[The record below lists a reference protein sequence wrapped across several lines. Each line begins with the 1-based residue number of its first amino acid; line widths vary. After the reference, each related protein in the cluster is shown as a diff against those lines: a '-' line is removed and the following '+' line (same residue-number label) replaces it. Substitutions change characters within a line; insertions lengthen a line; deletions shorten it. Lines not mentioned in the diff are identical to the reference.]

1 MQSESAHNSPG
12 DAPQAP
18 LDLPAAAPWFKRHR
32 RGMTAGVGVLLF
44 SLAIVIPMLAP
55 VNMRAEIL
63 PMPIAL
69 GLAGALCLFSAQLPE
84 PSAGARS
91 VAAKP
96 APLRAPRAMTHGAP
110 VKVPLARKLLGAGF
124 GVLFMLAG
132 LIAPFVLEGGAGP
145 DERFVMMIGFAPV
158 ALVGVFLIWMFTRG
172 GAPAAAV
179 PARQSAWQ
187 PAPRVKRDSRQV
199 TASNE
204 YHTIVRIAIA
214 MLVVLLLTILAVV
227 VYATATP
234 LLK

>member
-12 DAPQAP
+12 DAAQTT

-32 RGMTAGVGVLLF
+32 RGMTASIGVLLF
-44 SLAIVIPMLAP
+44 SLALVIPVLAP
-55 VNMRAEIL
+55 ADMRAEIL
-63 PMPIAL
+63 PIPIAL

-84 PSAGARS
+84 ASSRARN
-91 VAAKP
+91 ADEKP
-96 APLRAPRAMTHGAP
+96 APLRAPRVMTHGAP
-110 VKVPLARKLLGAGF
+110 VKMPLARRVIGAGF

-132 LIAPFVLEGGAGP
+132 LIAPLVLEGRAGP

-172 GAPAAAV
+172 AAPSAAAPV
-179 PARQSAWQ
+179 RQSARR
-187 PAPRVKRDSRQV
+187 PSPRAGRESARV

-204 YHTIVRIAIA
+204 YHTVVRIAIA
-214 MLVVLLLTILAVV
+214 LLVVLLLTILAVV

-234 LLK
+234 LLT